1 MRQGD
6 FRRFSRRLDGF
17 APGRLVVVAVVQ
29 GPGNPPVRQPKAGLS
44 GCPSS
49 LVQRSRGEAGGSSSA
64 NPGLPAPLP
73 SVASPNLAS
82 VPALALIAVVGAV
95 GKGSGCWVIGRG
107 GWWPAVVGCFGVAPP
122 PSASAGPVLRTGQV
136 RQPETLYE
144 RQSKIRERPSLAALG
159 QVFSQT

>member
-6 FRRFSRRLDGF
+6 FRRSSRRLDGF

-29 GPGNPPVRQPKAGLS
+29 EPGNPPVRQPKAALS

-49 LVQRSRGEAGGSSSA
+49 LVQRLSIASGGSSSA
-64 NPGLPAPLP
+64 NPGLPASLP

-82 VPALALIAVVGAV
+82 VPALALLAGAGAVVQ
-95 GKGSGCWVIGRG
+95 GSGRWAMARG
-107 GWWPAVVGCFGVAPP
+107 GWWPGVMNGRLALAPP

-136 RQPETLYE
+136 RQPETLDE
-144 RQSKIRERPSLAALG
+144 KQPMIRSRPSLAAQG
-159 QVFSQT
+159 